1 MALVCEMSNRHYKRK
16 GKYKMTET
24 NDQAG
29 KTKEAKVIE
38 VESGKD
44 IPIPVQKELV
54 TELNEKAVIVENLH
68 KKIGVMV
75 VQQGLLTDHV
85 LTLRKELGEISLD
98 AMKKAG
104 IPEDKTEE
112 YMVDISRG
120 IIVPRNQHGSG

>member
-1 MALVCEMSNRHYKRK
+1 
-16 GKYKMTET
+16 MTET
-24 NDQAG
+24 NDQAEKG
-29 KTKEAKVIE
+29 QKAKVVE
-38 VESGKD
+38 VDSKKD
-44 IPIPVQKELV
+44 TPIPVQKELV
-54 TELNEKAVIVENLH
+54 SELHERAVTVENLH
-68 KKIGVMV
+68 KQIGVIV

-120 IIVPRNQHGSG
+120 VIVPRNQSGTG